1 MKAELVQL
9 KDEFDSKRVQE
20 KFEKSSILLNN
31 ILKDQRNPCIKTG
44 LGFAQKGNNDS
55 SRKINNQPYSYVEA
69 LLKHS
74 MKKEKITSIG
84 QPSKKPMLPVKKET
98 KTSDEP
104 GSKTTVTTQKGS
116 LPIKYPY
123 NFHGYCF
130 ACSKFGHK
138 AKMCRAYGR
147 HPYKTNSLNSRNN
160 QIKTKGVS
168 RNYNNFFLY
177 KI

>member
-1 MKAELVQL
+1 MKAELVHL

-20 KFEKSSILLNN
+20 KFEKSSIILNN

-44 LGFAQKGNNDS
+44 LGFVQKGDNDF
-55 SRKINNQPYSYVEA
+55 SRKINNQPYSYAKA
-69 LLKHS
+69 LLEHS

-104 GSKTTVTTQKGS
+104 SSKTTITTQKWY
-116 LPIKYPY
+116 LPIRYPY

-130 ACSKFGHK
+130 ACSKFRHK

-160 QIKTKGVS
+160 
-168 RNYNNFFLY
+168 
-177 KI
+177 